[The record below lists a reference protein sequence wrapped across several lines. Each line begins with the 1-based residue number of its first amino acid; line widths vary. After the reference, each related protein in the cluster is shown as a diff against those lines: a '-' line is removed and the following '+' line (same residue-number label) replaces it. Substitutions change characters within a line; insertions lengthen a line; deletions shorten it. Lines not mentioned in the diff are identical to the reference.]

1 MNELAEQ
8 FKHQAKIM
16 GALAHP
22 IRLGVLATLLQGPAI
37 VSDLIEKFQEDQTK
51 ISKHL
56 AVLRKAGLVDCQAD
70 GRCRIYA
77 LVDTEAVERIL
88 NCMKN
93 ISNSS

>member
-1 MNELAEQ
+1 MNELAAQ
-8 FKHQAKIM
+8 FKDQAKIM
-16 GALAHP
+16 SALAHP

-56 AVLRKAGLVDCQAD
+56 AVLRKAGLVACQAE
-70 GRCRIYA
+70 GRCRVYA
-77 LVDTEAVERIL
+77 ITDLDAVKKIL
-88 NCMKN
+88 NCMQA